1 MTPQALQLRVGVD
14 VGSQCHR
21 VAVGLSDGSLLEE
34 FETPHTAAGF
44 EDFFARSEGHATR
57 HPYGVW
63 KRVVKEVEQFQREEP
78 ASQLLPRDR
87 AVALRRRNPEKT
99 LAGLLDGSM
108 GSAFVFIAPLAV
120 SCSTG
125 SAPASLRRR

>member
-1 MTPQALQLRVGVD
+1 MRAD
-14 VGSQCHR
+14 E
-21 VAVGLSDGSLLEE
+21 LLE
-34 FETPHTAAGF
+34 AG
-44 EDFFARSEGHATR
+44 DLDGYT
-57 HPYGVW
+57 VW
-63 KRVVKEVEQFQREEP
+63 KRVVKEVEQFQKEKP

-108 GSAFVFIAPLAV
+108 GSAFVCIAPLLV

-125 SAPASLRRR
+125 SAPTSLRRR

>member
-1 MTPQALQLRVGVD
+1 MSVPGGRPDPPRAWLELRFLARFGHCDAGGWEPSTASQADLVK
-14 VGSQCHR
+14 
-21 VAVGLSDGSLLEE
+21 
-34 FETPHTAAGF
+34 AG
-44 EDFFARSEGHATR
+44 DLNG
-57 HPYGVW
+57 YGVW
-63 KRVVKEVEQFQREEP
+63 NRVVKEVEQFQREEP

-99 LAGLLDGSM
+99 LASLLDGSM
-108 GSAFVFIAPLAV
+108 GSAFVFIAPLVV